1 MDFLASAP
9 HYRDHLAP
17 IAEEIGG
24 TWVSRIEANAGTGL
38 LVVASARDLR
48 TTKRPAIFVEH
59 GSGQTYR
66 GVRLAAYPGGDHRE
80 RVKLFICPSP
90 RVAAANRARYVDAK
104 TIVVGCAKLD
114 RFAGF
119 KPSGT
124 EVAIGFHWPCRVVPE
139 TYSAFSFYSEALSGL
154 VSHFGSVVGTFHP
167 RWGDAL
173 LEPYRNAG
181 IKVEPRFE
189 EVMKRASVF
198 ITDNSSAGWE
208 AMALGIPVVW
218 LNAPWY
224 RRDVEHGLRFWEFAN
239 AGIEVDEPAALVA
252 GVELALEDP
261 VPVQRRR
268 REAVKAIY
276 GSLDGK
282 AAHRAARAIE
292 EME

>member
-1 MDFLASAP
+1 M
-9 HYRDHLAP
+9 
-17 IAEEIGG
+17 
-24 TWVSRIEANAGTGL
+24 
-38 LVVASARDLR
+38 
-48 TTKRPAIFVEH
+48 
-59 GSGQTYR
+59 
-66 GVRLAAYPGGDHRE
+66 
-80 RVKLFICPSP
+80 
-90 RVAAANRARYVDAK
+90 
-104 TIVVGCAKLD
+104 
-114 RFAGF
+114 
-119 KPSGT
+119 
-124 EVAIGFHWPCRVVPE
+124 
-139 TYSAFSFYSEALSGL
+139 SGL